1 MLQVGASKEDD
12 FYNHNYNPPFP
23 TSIMSS
29 THHHYFHTLLIPQIP
44 YHTLLCNIYI
54 FTIYTFFFT
63 HTHLLTVNIFL
74 SSFWPLGFY
83 VNFLGCIY
91 LFY

>member
-44 YHTLLCNIYI
+44 YHTLLCNIFHHLHI
-54 FTIYTFFFT
+54 LFHPHTF
-63 HTHLLTVNIFL
+63 ID
-74 SSFWPLGFY
+74 S
-83 VNFLGCIY
+83 
-91 LFY
+91 